1 MINGITLKTE
11 IAPIYAIICFLRLS
25 LASSKAR
32 VYITASLPQSHL
44 SAIRAIIS
52 IAGSLYALSIFSAF
66 TIWTAVR
73 LSKSVVIILDLP
85 MTAKVPVEWYIN
97 AKCDINA
104 KIAIR

>member
-44 SAIRAIIS
+44 S
-52 IAGSLYALSIFSAF
+52 
-66 TIWTAVR
+66 IWTAVR